1 MTVDKCFLRITNAL
15 FRSSLRKNFPP
26 VFKKEIKHFE
36 INPNE
41 KWVIWGP
48 GKATFMDILA
58 NKYLCDPPLS
68 LQYNI
73 KGLDGS
79 SDSDLIAPP
88 RIEEVK
94 FKGAIPTAHLSARYE
109 YFKDEF
115 DQTCRK
121 FILDNA
127 VGSNA
132 VDYDVSIT
140 DRLVNMELYDYLVS
154 ELKLTELQDRW
165 AMGLSNGQMRRAR
178 LARSLLKEPDLL
190 LIDDPFLGLDPT
202 ATSIIS
208 QFLSKW
214 GEVSDGKGFNRFHS
228 PVVIGLRFQDPI
240 PAWCTH
246 ICCIEDDSGIK
257 FQGKIEEFR
266 DTIETTRDSK
276 EKELKEIKE
285 LRRKQAGI
293 SNSRDYTI
301 DDILSVHP
309 LYRHPEHEIIKMPD
323 TIELK
328 GLGVTYKGEPVLE
341 NLHWR
346 VRPGSKWH
354 IRGDNGSGKSTLLSL
369 LTAEHPQSWNSKVV
383 ENGLPRR
390 TGQSNYFDINSRIGM
405 SSPELHAIVL
415 NSSADKLNVKEFI
428 ATGFHQGSSNN
439 FLPIYDKL
447 NASQQKLVTMAMNYF
462 ELDLISQK
470 KTLKEL
476 SVSEQKLA
484 LFVRSIIK
492 MPEILILDEAFSGM
506 EATPMTKCHEFLE
519 NWPGTVLVVAHVAEE
534 TPNCHH
540 FLRLIAPGE
549 YEIGDIL

>member
-1 MTVDKCFLRITNAL
+1 MIGDKYILKISNGL
-15 FRSSLRKNFPP
+15 FRSSLRKNVPP
-26 VFKKEIKHFE
+26 VFQQEIKHFQ

-48 GKATFMDILA
+48 GKATFMNVLA

-68 LQYNI
+68 LRYNI
-73 KGLDGS
+73 RGQDGS
-79 SDSDLIAPP
+79 SDVIVPP
-88 RIEEVK
+88 RIEEVQ

-115 DQTCRK
+115 DQTCKK

-127 VGSNA
+127 IGSNA
-132 VDYDVSIT
+132 VDYDISTT
-140 DRLVNMELYDYLVS
+140 DRLVNMDLYEYLVD
-154 ELKLTELQDRW
+154 ELKLTELQNRW

-190 LIDDPFLGLDPT
+190 LVDDPFLGLDPT

-214 GEVSDGKGFNRFHS
+214 GETNDSTGINKFHS
-228 PVVIGLRFQDPI
+228 PVVIGLRYQDTI

-246 ICCIEDDSGIK
+246 ICCVEDDSGIK
-257 FQGKIEEFR
+257 FQGKIEECK
-266 DTIETTRDSK
+266 DIIQTTRKQK
-276 EKELKEIKE
+276 EQEFKNLKEE
-285 LRRKQAGI
+285 RRREAGI
-293 SNSRDYTI
+293 SHSKEYSI
-301 DDILSVHP
+301 DDLISIHP
-309 LYRHPEHEIIKMPD
+309 LYRHPEREIIKIPD

-354 IRGDNGSGKSTLLSL
+354 IRGDNGTGKSTLLSL
-369 LTAEHPQSWNSKVV
+369 ITAEHPQSWNSKVI
-383 ENGLPRR
+383 ENGLPRK

-405 SSPELHAIVL
+405 SSPELHAIIL
-415 NSSADKLNVKEFI
+415 NNGAAERLNVHEFI

-439 FLPIYDKL
+439 FLPLYDKL
-447 NASQQKLVTMAMNYF
+447 DKTHQQIIQMYMNYF
-462 ELDLISQK
+462 ELDLIAKDKPVSQ
-470 KTLKEL
+470 L

-484 LFVRSIIK
+484 LFVRSLIK

-506 EATPMTKCHEFLE
+506 EVKPMSKCHEFLE